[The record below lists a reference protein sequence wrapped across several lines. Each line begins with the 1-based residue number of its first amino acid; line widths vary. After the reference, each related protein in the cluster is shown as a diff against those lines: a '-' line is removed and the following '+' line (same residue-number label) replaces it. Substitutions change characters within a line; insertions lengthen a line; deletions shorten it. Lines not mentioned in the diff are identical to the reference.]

1 MILPRDLFIP
11 PFPCRTRFGIV
22 PKDEEKSRGPLRERR
37 NDDGGASAEDGREF
51 AVQIAVQTDPGLRS
65 PNGELPMH
73 FRRRPEEDF
82 ARSGMIDEG
91 LRDCFSVA
99 FHIRDN
105 IGDEGADSGK
115 SLVVAFC
122 EP

>member
-1 MILPRDLFIP
+1 MTFSFRISLDYLEGRGKKPLSA
-11 PFPCRTRFGIV
+11 
-22 PKDEEKSRGPLRERR
+22 SRGRR